1 MNKKILILLLLGLIF
16 RIIISFQNYSGDV
29 TNHMIWGEIAVR
41 QGLQGL
47 YDIDFYK
54 LYGHISPNYPP
65 ITILFFAFLYLVK
78 IWVYQFAWFL
88 NLHLPIFPSKL
99 IFFLK
104 DFNYYPYLLK
114 LPAISSDIGIAYLTY
129 LFMKRIVGRKKSN
142 WPIISAAWVLF
153 NPAYFYNS
161 AYWGQTDSI
170 PLFFIMSSFYALLY
184 SKKFLLSGV
193 LFTLGL
199 LSKQIIVIFIPLFF
213 ILLFHLSRMKIFFK
227 TITVSLIVFWLFFL
241 PFYQSG
247 NLILFPLTT
256 YLNKII
262 LVSGLPFTSN
272 HAFNFWYL
280 LTGSRTTLASS
291 KFILNISYEAWGYL
305 ITGLLSLII
314 LFKLFRHSGKRVK
327 RARPESLLDSGVSAE
342 SALPQNDFLKSILY
356 AGFILPFISFL
367 FLTKMHERHLILTL
381 PFLLLVAHNNK
392 FLLISYLYVSL
403 FNFLNMYHNWWSPP
417 LPFLQHVLSSSFV
430 TKSSTQ
436 LLIGFFLILLINYFK
451 ENFLRG
457 ESK

>member
-114 LPAISSDIGIAYLTY
+114 LPAISSDIGIAYITY
-129 LFMKRIVGRKKSN
+129 LFAKKIVGKKKST
-142 WPIISAAWVLF
+142 WPLIATSLVLF

-161 AYWGQTDSI
+161 AHWGQTDST
-170 PLFFIMSSFYALLY
+170 PLFFLLTSFYTLIY
-184 SKKFLLSGV
+184 QKKYLTSV
-193 LFTLGL
+193 ITFTLGL
-199 LSKQIIVIFIPLFF
+199 LSKQTVAIFIPLF
-213 ILLFHLSRMKIFFK
+213 LLIYFVISSEARNLAQRNY
-227 TITVSLIVFWLFFL
+227 VSLDFSVASLLRNDRVRIFIKMILISSFIFWLFFL
-241 PFYQSG
+241 PFYRNG

-262 LVSGLPFTSN
+262 LVSGLPFTTN

-280 LTGSRTTLASS
+280 LNGSRTTLASS
-291 KFILNISYEAWGYL
+291 KFILNISYEIWGYF
-305 ITGLLSLII
+305 ITGIITFLI
-314 LFKLFRHSGKRVK
+314 LFRLCIRS
-327 RARPESLLDSGVSAE
+327 
-342 SALPQNDFLKSILY
+342 QNNYIRNFFY
-356 AGFILPFISFL
+356 AGFLIPLTSFI
-367 FLTKMHERHLILTL
+367 FLTKIHERHLIVTL
-381 PFLLLVAHNNK
+381 PFLLLLTINNK
-392 FLLISYLYVSL
+392 FLLVTYIYISL
-403 FNFLNMYHNWWSPP
+403 FNFLNMYHNWWSPN
-417 LPFLQHVLSSSFV
+417 FFYLQKLLSTDFVINVL
-430 TKSSTQ
+430 TIG
-436 LLIGFFLILLINYFK
+436 LLIFYFFLLLRFFK
-451 ENFLRG
+451 S
-457 ESK
+457 ESKNY

>member
-1 MNKKILILLLLGLIF
+1 MNKKLFILLLLGLFF
-16 RIIISFQNYSGDV
+16 RIAISFYTYSGDV

-291 KFILNISYEAWGYL
+291 KFILNISYEIWGYFITGIITL
-305 ITGLLSLII
+305 ITLYVLMSSLRKPRLTWRKQGSRKI
-314 LFKLFRHSGKRVK
+314 
-327 RARPESLLDSGVSAE
+327 LDSRLHGNNNI
-342 SALPQNDFLKSILY
+342 QNIFYIGFLIPFTS
-356 AGFILPFISFL
+356 FI

-381 PFLLLVAHNNK
+381 PFLLIATYNNK
-392 FLLISYLYVSL
+392 FLLISYLFISL
-403 FNFLNMYHNWWSPP
+403 FNFLNAYHNWWSPP
-417 LPFLQHVLSSSFV
+417 LPFLQRLLSSSFV
-430 TKSSTQ
+430 INSLTL
-436 LLIGFFLILLINYFK
+436 LLIGFFFILFINYFK
-451 ENFLRG
+451 ENFLR
-457 ESK
+457 EKSK